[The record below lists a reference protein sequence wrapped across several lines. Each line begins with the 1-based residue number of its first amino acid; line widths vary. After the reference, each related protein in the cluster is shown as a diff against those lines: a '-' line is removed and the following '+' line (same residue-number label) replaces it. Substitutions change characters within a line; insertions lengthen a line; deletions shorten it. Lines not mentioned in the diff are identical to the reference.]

1 MAVPHGNCLYRAP
14 ISAFSA
20 RKELVFFCV
29 TGDAHLCLCL
39 KSSRTLY
46 LAPVLGGERERGKK
60 KRVKGAKGRSLSLVG
75 QRPEMLAVLLY
86 QCDRGT
92 EKGSGRKTSTST
104 FLFLIL
110 SKQPGQANDVN
121 SIKIQ

>member
-1 MAVPHGNCLYRAP
+1 M
-14 ISAFSA
+14 S
-20 RKELVFFCV
+20 VFEKQSYTIPCTCV
-29 TGDAHLCLCL
+29 GW
-39 KSSRTLY
+39 R
-46 LAPVLGGERERGKK
+46 EREGKK
-60 KRVKGAKGRSLSLVG
+60 KRVKGAKGRSLSLVA

-92 EKGSGRKTSTST
+92 EKGSERKTSTST

-121 SIKIQ
+121 SRFNKGRREEKGREAENSGCSVTVASECYKANSKHIL